1 MSVKRKWHFAIAWK
15 NLKEPIHVITEY
27 KSGVKHSLLITGI
40 CPGKKT
46 TAWCCI
52 MVIFFQYLKC
62 ELGFE
67 GGFMWVQQS

>member
-1 MSVKRKWHFAIAWK
+1 M
-15 NLKEPIHVITEY
+15 ITEY
-27 KSGVKHSLLITGI
+27 KLGAKHSLLTTGI

-67 GGFMWVQQS
+67 GGFM